1 MSLNLPRSLSLRLY
15 LLAFNLEKGRM
26 YRVPGLG
33 RTLRAAALTQ
43 LHHDGLLSDD
53 HGLALVTGA
62 PADAASPPDD
72 QLSRLVFRQLA
83 AEPSPAR
90 PWAYWVGHD
99 RAPAVR
105 MVRHELA
112 AAGWVTLGSHP
123 DGLPR
128 RGRTSVSV
136 SPPDR
141 QTVRVLNR
149 EASRA
154 LRGEIADAEL
164 PWELAALVAL
174 AAAGDVITLVSARE
188 RRTWPERIAALTA
201 LAGPPAEALAA
212 HAGGT

>member
-1 MSLNLPRSLSLRLY
+1 MSLNLPTSLPPRLY

-33 RTLRAAALTQ
+33 RTLRAAALAQ
-43 LHHDGLLSDD
+43 LHHDGLLADD
-53 HGLALVTGA
+53 RGLAVLA
-62 PADAASPPDD
+62 EASAQIASPADE
-72 QLSRLVFRQLA
+72 LSRLVLRQVT
-83 AEPSPAR
+83 AEQAPGR
-90 PWAYWVGHD
+90 TWAHWAGHD
-99 RAPAVR
+99 RATATRIVR
-105 MVRHELA
+105 EELA
-112 AAGWVTLGSHP
+112 AAGWVELGPRP

-128 RGRTSVSV
+128 RGLTSVSV

-164 PWELAALVAL
+164 PWDLAALVAL
-174 AAAGDVITLVSARE
+174 AAAGGVITLVSARE

-201 LAGPPAEALAA
+201 MTGPPAKALAA
-212 HAGGT
+212 HG